1 MPPENNLIWRSPE
14 EIVEIGFQRAQVVM
28 MNEAHSGMQRCVRTR
43 QIGKRILPVAHQAGV
58 RQLAMEALFPAFAEY
73 GNRTRQ
79 LMEGDLGYL
88 SQPEMKDLIQA
99 ALDLGWTLIAYEAD
113 QFKWLSE
120 RHGIDFSP
128 SDSPNEK
135 FRRWQ
140 EFQSEFTELEFT
152 NWREKEQALNIIRA
166 LQSLPEHSRLLVWCG
181 NSHHSKQGGQEWIPM
196 GYQFQQHSSTNP
208 FVIDQLTT
216 VKFEHNEI
224 WSSLLEEYAHELR
237 LYGSTAGF
245 LAEEAPY
252 GFGSSSS
259 EDAFLLST
267 ENELE

>member
-1 MPPENNLIWRSPE
+1 MQAQDKQIWRSPE
-14 EIVEIGFQRAQVVM
+14 EIVEIAFQRASVAM
-28 MNEAHSGMQRCVRTR
+28 MNEGHSGLKRCIRTR
-43 QIGKRILPVAHQAGV
+43 QIGKRILPVAHQAGARHLV
-58 RQLAMEALFPAFAEY
+58 MEALFPAFAAY
-73 GNRTRQ
+73 GNRTRR
-79 LMEGDLGYL
+79 LMENELGYL
-88 SQPEMKDLIQA
+88 SQPEMRDFIQT
-99 ALDLGWTLIAYEAD
+99 ALDLGWTLIPYEAD

-135 FRRWQ
+135 FRRLH

-166 LQSLPEHSRLLVWCG
+166 LQSLPEKSRLLVWCG
-181 NSHHSKQGGQEWIPM
+181 NSHHSKQGGEEWIPM
-196 GYQFQQHSSTNP
+196 GYHFQQHSSINP
-208 FVIDQLTT
+208 FVIDQVST

-224 WSSLLEEYAHELR
+224 WSSLLEEYAHELH
-237 LYGSTAGF
+237 LYGGTAGF
-245 LAEEAPY
+245 LAEETPY
-252 GFGSSSS
+252 GFASNSS